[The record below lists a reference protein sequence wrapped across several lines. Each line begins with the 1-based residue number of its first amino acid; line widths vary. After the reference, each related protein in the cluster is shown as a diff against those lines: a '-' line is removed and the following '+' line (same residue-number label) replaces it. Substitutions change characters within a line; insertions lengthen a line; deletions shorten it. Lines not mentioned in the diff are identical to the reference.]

1 MSQFPVAAL
10 RGYRTLIDLN
20 DMFIT
25 FQFWRSKVWNKFL
38 WGQNQDVSRAALLLD
53 ALGEAASFPVAATFL
68 GCDHITLTCPSVV
81 TLPSLT
87 LTLDSLL

>member
-10 RGYRTLIDLN
+10 RGDHTLIDLMMCLLPFSSG
-20 DMFIT
+20 D
-25 FQFWRSKVWNKFL
+25 QKFGISL
-38 WGQNQDVSRAALLLD
+38 MGPKSRRRAALLLD